1 MNINAHRY
9 IKMGVIMKINRFK
22 KAIMLCGAVIAIA
35 PVATVTAVNSNLNT
49 QTVQASR
56 YPRKNLKGYFVLTK
70 MVKPKSYSF
79 ISNGV
84 TVYQAGDVINLRD
97 MQETAKNRYEDTY
110 DNIAFH
116 FVIYLNK
123 KNSKYFRS
131 RKKAYAYAKKHFPE
145 TNTSIPDEKL
155 TKTQLKRRRAYQ
167 RELDRENGISPKERK
182 RINEELEHGMDPDWY
197 DKSNSFERK
206 LHDET
211 KDIDGIENDSDLD

>member
-1 MNINAHRY
+1 
-9 IKMGVIMKINRFK
+9 MKINRFK

-123 KNSKYFRS
+123 KNSKYFKS
-131 RKKAYAYAKKHFPE
+131 RKKAYTYSKKHFPE
-145 TNTSIPDEKL
+145 RDMSIPDEKL
-155 TKTQLKRRRAYQ
+155 TKTQLKRRRAYL

-182 RINEELEHGMDPDWY
+182 KINEELEHGMDPDWY
-197 DKSNSFERK
+197 DKSDSFERK
-206 LHDET
+206 LHNET

>member
-1 MNINAHRY
+1 
-9 IKMGVIMKINRFK
+9 MKINRFK

-131 RKKAYAYAKKHFPE
+131 RKNAYAYAKKHFPE

-182 RINEELEHGMDPDWY
+182 KINEELEHGMDPDWY
-197 DKSNSFERK
+197 DKSDRFERK
-206 LHDET
+206 LHNET